1 MMSQYTVFLAQWEE
15 TQRKTYTKW
24 VNMYL
29 AKRKPPVKLD
39 DVIEDFKKGPERICE
54 LLELLCG
61 IKIDMEGGKLPG
73 QATSRFHQ
81 INIVQNALDTL
92 QQSKPDIKLIGISSS
107 DIIDGKPAIV
117 LGFVW
122 KMVLNFQVSLGL
134 SSRLNKIIDFK
145 TFCSDRRSIKSNN
158 EGRGRAR

>member
-1 MMSQYTVFLAQWEE
+1 MFLWNFCFYNDFLWSLKQFYHVLIYRILAQWEE

-122 KMVLNFQVSLGL
+122 KMVLNFQVNFG
-134 SSRLNKIIDFK
+134 
-145 TFCSDRRSIKSNN
+145 TFISF
-158 EGRGRAR
+158 

>member
-122 KMVLNFQVSLGL
+122 KMVLNFQVSFG
-134 SSRLNKIIDFK
+134 
-145 TFCSDRRSIKSNN
+145 TFIWLEKNN
-158 EGRGRAR
+158 

>member
-1 MMSQYTVFLAQWEE
+1 
-15 TQRKTYTKW
+15 
-24 VNMYL
+24 MYL
-29 AKRKPPVKLD
+29 AKKKPPVKLD

-122 KMVLNFQVSLGL
+122 KMVLNFQVL
-134 SSRLNKIIDFK
+134 SSKL
-145 TFCSDRRSIKSNN
+145 TFFCLISGN
-158 EGRGRAR
+158 

>member
-1 MMSQYTVFLAQWEE
+1 MFLWNFCFYNDFLWSLEQFYDVLIYRNLAQWEE

-122 KMVLNFQVSLGL
+122 KMVLNFQVSFG
-134 SSRLNKIIDFK
+134 
-145 TFCSDRRSIKSNN
+145 TFISF
-158 EGRGRAR
+158 

>member
-1 MMSQYTVFLAQWEE
+1 
-15 TQRKTYTKW
+15 
-24 VNMYL
+24 MYL
-29 AKRKPPVKLD
+29 AKKKPPVKLD

-73 QATSRFHQ
+73 QSTSRFHQ
-81 INIVQNALDTL
+81 INIVQNALETL
-92 QQSKPDIKLIGISSS
+92 QQSRPDIKLIGISSS

-122 KMVLNFQVSLGL
+122 KMVLNFQVN
-134 SSRLNKIIDFK
+134 RHFFIKMDIFVQN
-145 TFCSDRRSIKSNN
+145 CSI
-158 EGRGRAR
+158 

>member
-1 MMSQYTVFLAQWEE
+1 MDQKCTPCLNILLYIQNSAQFLAQWEE

-29 AKRKPPVKLD
+29 AKKKPPVKLD

-122 KMVLNFQVSLGL
+122 KMVLNFQVL
-134 SSRLNKIIDFK
+134 SSKL
-145 TFCSDRRSIKSNN
+145 TFFCLISGN
-158 EGRGRAR
+158 